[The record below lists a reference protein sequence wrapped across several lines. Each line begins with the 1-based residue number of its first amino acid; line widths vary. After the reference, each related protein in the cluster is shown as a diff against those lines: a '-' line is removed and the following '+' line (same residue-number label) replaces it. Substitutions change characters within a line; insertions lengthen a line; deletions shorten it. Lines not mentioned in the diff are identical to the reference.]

1 MRYGVTDPLS
11 VAIEFARW
19 WRWAEATTI
28 AGTVRDSLLLTG
40 FLSALHLV
48 GLTVVVG
55 GVLVSSLRLLNV
67 FLPDKPIPDIT
78 AAIHRG
84 IGIGLLISVTTGI
97 VLFLPRASAAAQNT
111 FFQVKMAL
119 LVAAVGA
126 HIAVR
131 RAVRGEPALTS
142 RKVRLRGAAALI
154 LWIGVAAAGCAYILL
169 E

>member
-1 MRYGVTDPLS
+1 MRYGVTDQIM
-11 VAIEFARW
+11 VAVEFAPL

-28 AGTVRDSLLLTG
+28 AGTVRNSVLLTG

-55 GVLVSSLRLLNV
+55 GVLVSSLRFLNV
-67 FLPDKPIPDIT
+67 FFPDQPIPDIT

-84 IGIGLLISVTTGI
+84 IGIGLMISVVTGI
-97 VLFLPRASAAAQNT
+97 VLFLPRASAAAQNM
-111 FFQVKMAL
+111 FFQIKMAL
-119 LVAAVGA
+119 LVAAVVA

-131 RAVRGEPALTS
+131 RLCREPVLTS
-142 RKVRLRGAAALI
+142 PKLRLTGAASLV
-154 LWIGVAAAGCAYILL
+154 LWVGVAAAGCAYILL

>member
-1 MRYGVTDPLS
+1 MAVFAPL
-11 VAIEFARW
+11 

-28 AGTVRDSLLLTG
+28 AGTVRESVLLTG

-55 GVLVSSLRLLNV
+55 GVLVSSLRFLNV
-67 FLPDKPIPDIT
+67 FFPDKPVPDIT

-84 IGIGLLISVTTGI
+84 VGIGLTISVLTGI
-97 VLFLPRASAAAQNT
+97 VLFLPRASAAAQNM
-111 FFQVKMAL
+111 FFQTKMAL
-119 LVAAVGA
+119 LVAAVVA

-131 RAVRGEPALTS
+131 RSVWREPGLTS
-142 RKVRLRGAAALI
+142 RTLRLSGAASLV
-154 LWIGVAAAGCAYILL
+154 LWVGVAAAGCAYILL